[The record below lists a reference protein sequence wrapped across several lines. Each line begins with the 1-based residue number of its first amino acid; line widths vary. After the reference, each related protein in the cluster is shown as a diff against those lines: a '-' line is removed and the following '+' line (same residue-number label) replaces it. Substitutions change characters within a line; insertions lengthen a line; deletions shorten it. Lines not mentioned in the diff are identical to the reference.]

1 MSRFFFSPGAYT
13 FFTFRGILRENMIG
27 DFVPQEVF
35 IMYEEITG
43 QAKQAV
49 TELLERARLEPG
61 DIFVVGCSSSEV
73 GGHRIG
79 SDSSPEVAQ
88 AILDGIYPVLKEKG
102 IYLAAQCCE
111 HLNRA
116 IVLEKEVARAYG
128 LAPVN
133 VVPQPK
139 AGGSFATAAYK
150 TFSHP
155 VMVEHVK
162 AAAGIDIGGTLIGM
176 HLREVAVPT
185 RLSIKQIG
193 EANIICARTRPK
205 FIGGQRAH
213 YDESLM

>member
-1 MSRFFFSPGAYT
+1 
-13 FFTFRGILRENMIG
+13 
-27 DFVPQEVF
+27 
-35 IMYEEITG
+35 MYEEITG
-43 QAKQAV
+43 QARQAV

-116 IVLEKEVARAYG
+116 IIVEAEAVPGADIC
-128 LAPVN
+128 N

-139 AGGSFATAAYK
+139 AGGSFATAAYHG
-150 TFSHP
+150 FQHP
-155 VMVEHVK
+155 VALEEIR
-162 AAAGIDIGGTLIGM
+162 ADAGLDIGGTLIGM
-176 HLREVAVPT
+176 HLKKVAVPV
-185 RLSIKQIG
+185 RLTQNRIG
-193 EANIICARTRPK
+193 EAMVLAARVRPK
-205 FIGGQRAH
+205 FIGGNRAV
-213 YDESLM
+213 YDEDLK

>member
-1 MSRFFFSPGAYT
+1 
-13 FFTFRGILRENMIG
+13 MIG
-27 DFVPQEVF
+27 DFIPQEVF
-35 IMYEEITG
+35 VMYEEITG
-43 QAKQAV
+43 QARQAV

-88 AILDGIYPVLKEKG
+88 AILDGIYPILKEKC

-116 IVLEKEVARAYG
+116 IVLEKEAARAYG

-150 TFSHP
+150 AFSHP

-213 YDESLM
+213 YDESQM